1 MLPVVVSP
9 HAAGLAQPL
18 LDIEAII
25 ESIDIGL
32 LDRTTGI
39 LGDGAGIMRDQG
51 SNGACRGFEAP
62 SRRQILRAGMLGSMG
77 LALPELFRGRALA
90 APGSNAAT
98 GFGRARSCILIF
110 QWGGPSQLDTWDP
123 KPDAPVAIRG
133 EFQSIA
139 TKTPGVR
146 ISEHFPRLA
155 TRTDKLAIVRS
166 MTHDD
171 PAHLSTAHR
180 LLTGHLAPTPKSD
193 SAPPSSNDW
202 PHLGALVAKLRPS
215 AGAIPSA
222 VNMPWTVAHPA
233 APGGR
238 APGQHGGWLG
248 KGFDPFRVDG
258 NPNDPAFQVA
268 GLGLPDGVS
277 NARLGGRRAL
287 LQGLTGS
294 GAAVIPGAGAE
305 AWNGF
310 QGKALDALVSA
321 EARGAFQIDQESPA
335 DRDRYGRHIH
345 GQCLLLARRLVEKGV
360 GLVTVNWHDDG
371 KNFWDTHGDNFNRL
385 KKELMPPADQGFA
398 ALLDDLSERNLLD
411 ETLVVWAGEFGRAPR
426 ITTANAGREHWS
438 RCYSVALAGGGVQG
452 GQVYGG
458 SDRWAAYPSRDPV
471 SPDDLGATILH
482 ALGID
487 PATEVQ
493 DTLGRPMQ
501 INNGSPLTP
510 LFA

>member
-1 MLPVVVSP
+1 
-9 HAAGLAQPL
+9 
-18 LDIEAII
+18 
-25 ESIDIGL
+25 
-32 LDRTTGI
+32 
-39 LGDGAGIMRDQG
+39 
-51 SNGACRGFEAP
+51 
-62 SRRQILRAGMLGSMG
+62 MG
-77 LALPELFRGRALA
+77 LALPELFRGRAA
-90 APGSNAAT
+90 ATNLTSAGGSAT
-98 GFGRARSCILIF
+98 GFGRAKSCILIF

-123 KPDAPVAIRG
+123 KPDAPDAIRG
-133 EFQSIA
+133 EFGTIA

-146 ISEHFPRLA
+146 IAEHFPRLA
-155 TRTDKLAIVRS
+155 TRTDRLAIVRS

-180 LLTGHLAPTPKSD
+180 LLTGHLAPTPNSD
-193 SAPPSSNDW
+193 AVPPSPQDW
-202 PHLGALVAKLRPS
+202 PHLGALVGKLRPS
-215 AGAIPSA
+215 LGAIPSA
-222 VNMPWTVAHPA
+222 VNMPWIVAHPA

-258 NPNDPAFQVA
+258 DPNAANFQVA

-277 NARLGGRRAL
+277 PTRLGGRRAL
-287 LQGLTGS
+287 LDGLS
-294 GAAVIPGAGAE
+294 GAGSPVIPGAGPD

-321 EARGAFQIDQESPA
+321 EARGAFAIDHESAA

-345 GQCLLLARRLVEKGV
+345 GQCLLLARRLVEAGV

-371 KNFWDTHGDNFNRL
+371 KSFWDTHDNNFARL
-385 KKELMPPADQGFA
+385 KNDLMPPADQGFA
-398 ALLDDLSERNLLD
+398 ALLDDLTERGLLD

-426 ITTANAGREHWS
+426 INHARAGREHWC
-438 RCYSVALAGGGVQG
+438 RCYSVALAGGGIQG
-452 GQVYGG
+452 GQVHGA

-487 PATEVQ
+487 PATEVT
-493 DTLGRPMQ
+493 DPVGRPLR
-501 INNGSPLTP
+501 INSGNPLTT